1 MQYVI
6 HTKPALRGGSTVEC
20 VCLQLNFVPMNR
32 EILRLAIPNII
43 SNISVPLLSSV
54 DTALMGRMSELHIGA
69 VGIGAM
75 LFNFIY
81 WNFGFL
87 RMGTTGLTA
96 QAFGQQS
103 DEAVAHTLGRALLV
117 VLGVAALL
125 LLLQQPLGEA
135 GILLMNTDAQQA
147 NLVREYFFIRIWA
160 APATLGL
167 YALMGWFFGMQNAIY
182 PLVLTVIINATNILL
197 SVYFVE
203 FQGLGVSGVAYGTLI
218 AQYTGLLT
226 AVALVFYRYRHLL
239 RHFRLRAIS
248 EWEKLTGFL
257 RINADIFI
265 RTLCLTGVFGFFYS
279 QSSGQGEMML
289 AVNTILLQ
297 YLNWMSYGVDGFA
310 YASESLVG
318 KYKGASDAP
327 RTRRAIGV
335 SFTWGMGLAVLFS
348 LGYWLGGNALL
359 RLFTNQ
365 PDVISAAQPFLFWM
379 VLFPLLGT
387 PSYIWDGVYIGL
399 TASKAMRNSM
409 LLAFVTFL
417 LAYTVARDLGNHGLW
432 LSLLVFLVAR
442 GAFQHWLFYRKGLVL
457 N

>member
-1 MQYVI
+1 
-6 HTKPALRGGSTVEC
+6 
-20 VCLQLNFVPMNR
+20 MNR

-69 VGIGAM
+69 VGIGSM

-96 QAFGQQS
+96 QAHGQQS
-103 DEAVAHTLGRALLV
+103 DAQVAHTLGRALLV
-117 VLGVAALL
+117 VFGVAGLL
-125 LLLQQPLGEA
+125 LVLQYPLGQA
-135 GILLMNTDAQQA
+135 GFFLMNAEGQQA
-147 NLVREYFFIRIWA
+147 ELVAAYFYIRIWA

-167 YALMGWFFGMQNAIY
+167 YAFMGWFFGQQNAIY
-182 PLVLTVIINATNILL
+182 PLVLTIVINAANILL
-197 SVYFVE
+197 SVFFVE
-203 FQGLGVSGVAYGTLI
+203 YRGLGVAGVAYGTLI
-218 AQYTGLLT
+218 AQYIGLLL
-226 AVALVFYRYRHLL
+226 ALGLAWYRYGGLL
-239 RHFRLRAIS
+239 EHFRLRAIS
-248 EWEKLTGFL
+248 EWAKLLSFL

-265 RTLCLTGVFGFFYS
+265 RTLCLTGVFGFFYA
-279 QSSGQGEMML
+279 QSSGKGELVL

-318 KYKGASDAP
+318 KYKGANDQE
-327 RTRRAIGV
+327 RTRLAVNR
-335 SFTWGMGLAVLFS
+335 SFVWGMGLAALFS
-348 LGYWLGGNALL
+348 LGYGLGGNGLL

-365 PDVISAAQPFLFWM
+365 ADVIAAAQPFLFWM

-417 LAYTVARDLGNHGLW
+417 LAYAAASGLGNHGLW
-432 LSLLVFLVAR
+432 LAMLIFLAAR
-442 GAFQHWLFYRKGLVL
+442 GGLQHLLYRLKGLAL

>member
-1 MQYVI
+1 
-6 HTKPALRGGSTVEC
+6 
-20 VCLQLNFVPMNR
+20 MNR

-69 VGIGAM
+69 VGIGSM
-75 LFNFIY
+75 LFNFMY

-96 QAFGQQS
+96 QAHGQQS
-103 DEAVAHTLGRALLV
+103 DPQVAHTLGRALLV
-117 VLGVAALL
+117 VFGVAALL
-125 LLLQQPLGEA
+125 LALQYPLGQA
-135 GILLMNTDAQQA
+135 GFFLMNAEGEQA
-147 NLVREYFFIRIWA
+147 ELVAAYFYVRIWA

-167 YALMGWFFGMQNAIY
+167 YAFMGWFFGLQNAIY
-182 PLVLTVIINATNILL
+182 PLVLTIVINAANILL
-197 SVYFVE
+197 SVFFVE
-203 FQGLGVSGVAYGTLI
+203 YQGLGVAGVAYGTLI
-218 AQYTGLLT
+218 AQYIGLLL
-226 AVALVFYRYRHLL
+226 ALGLAWYRYRALL
-239 RHFRLRAIS
+239 EHFRLRAIS
-248 EWEKLTGFL
+248 EWSKLLSFL

-265 RTLCLTGVFGFFYS
+265 RTLCLTGVFGFFYA
-279 QSSGQGEMML
+279 QSSGKGELVL

-318 KYKGASDAP
+318 KYKGAGDP
-327 RTRRAIGV
+327 ERTRLAINR
-335 SFTWGMGLAVLFS
+335 SFVWGMGLALVFS
-348 LGYWLGGNALL
+348 LGYGLGGNGLL

-365 PDVISAAQPFLFWM
+365 ADVIAAAQPFLFWM

-417 LAYTVARDLGNHGLW
+417 LAYAAASGLGNHGLW
-432 LSLLVFLVAR
+432 LAMLIFLVAR
-442 GAFQHWLFYRKGLVL
+442 GGFQHLLYRLRGLAL